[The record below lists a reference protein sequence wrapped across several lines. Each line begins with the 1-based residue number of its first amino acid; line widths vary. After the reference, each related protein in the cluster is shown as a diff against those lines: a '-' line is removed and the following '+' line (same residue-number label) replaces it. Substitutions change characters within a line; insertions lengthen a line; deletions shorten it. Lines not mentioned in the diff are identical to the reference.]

1 MSAAT
6 SAATSTTPP
15 RDPRGAWRIVAGRE
29 MRVKIRDRS
38 FLTSTLVTLMLVL
51 GMIALQA
58 YLLSSTS
65 SVSLATDSTAPN
77 GGKTVVQ
84 TAEKL
89 ADQSGQNVSFERTSY
104 PNAAK
109 VREAVKAGEADAGL
123 VFDKGEWTLL
133 GGTSKNDTAGTWIP
147 AAVQLL
153 TLNQNAQAQGTSVE
167 ELTKGANVA
176 YELLDPKGAPEGM
189 VRGSVFLFGF
199 LFYLVSLL
207 LGQALANAIVEE
219 KQNRIVE
226 IIAATIRLRDL
237 LAGKIAGLTALAMA
251 QMVVVCGVGA
261 GALAAMG
268 ETDMLRQVT
277 PGMGWFLLFFLF
289 GVIVLAALYAAAG
302 AVSTRPEDVQQSAT
316 PISMLMTGVFAA
328 GVAISSGTSQAVLSF
343 VPLTST
349 MMMPGRIIAGDAS
362 WWEPIVV
369 LAISAAAAFL
379 VLAFAERI
387 YRKALMQTSRIT
399 FRKALSLTD

>member
-1 MSAAT
+1 MSAAP
-6 SAATSTTPP
+6 SALTNTLSSPVP
-15 RDPRGAWRIVAGRE
+15 SGAWRTVAGRE
-29 MRVKIRDRS
+29 MRVKLRDRS

-51 GMIALQA
+51 GMIALQV

-65 SVSLATDSTAPN
+65 KVSLATDATAPN
-77 GGKTVVQ
+77 GGTAVVQ
-84 TAEKL
+84 AAEKL
-89 ADQSGQNVSFERTSY
+89 AGQSEQKVSFPRTPY
-104 PNAAK
+104 PDASS
-109 VREAVKAGEADAGL
+109 VREAVTSGEADAGL
-123 VFDKGEWTLL
+123 IFRNGEWTLL
-133 GGTSKNDTAGTWIP
+133 GGASKNSTAGTWIP
-147 AAVQLL
+147 AAVQSLKIH
-153 TLNQNAQAQGTSVE
+153 QNAQAQGTSVE

-176 YELLDPKGAPEGM
+176 YELLDPKGASEGT

-207 LGQALANAIVEE
+207 LGQSLANAIVEE

-237 LAGKIAGLTALAMA
+237 LAGKIVGLTVLAMA
-251 QMVVVCGVGA
+251 QMAVVCGVGA

-268 ETDMLRQVT
+268 ETDTLRQVG

-289 GVIVLAALYAAAG
+289 GVVVLAALYAAAG

-328 GVAISSGTSQAVLSF
+328 GVAISSGTSQTVLSF

-362 WWEPIVV
+362 WWEPIVA
-369 LAISAAAAFL
+369 LAFSAATAFL
-379 VLAFAERI
+379 VLMFAERI

-399 FRKALSLTD
+399 FRKALSLTG